1 MFFGSF
7 MRIIATNT
15 LKEFWKRFPDCEQ
28 ALKEAERAKWRN
40 PQELRIQFGSA
51 SIITGKRIVFNING
65 NKYRLIVDFEFRLG
79 IIFIVWFGT
88 HDQCDFIDSKKVSYV
103 KADKNK

>member
-1 MFFGSF
+1 

-15 LKEFWKRFPDCEQ
+15 LKEFWKRFPECEQ
-28 ALKEAERAKWRN
+28 ALKAWLQEAERAKWRN
-40 PQELRIQFGSA
+40 PQELKIQFGSA
-51 SIITGKRIVFNING
+51 SIITGRRIVFNING
-65 NKYRLIVDFEFRLG
+65 NKYRLIVDIEFRLG

-88 HDQCDFIDSKKVSYV
+88 HDQYDFIDSKTVSYV